1 MADEPEAESEEIEI
15 GIDPS
20 PPQPEPQKKRRWGRL
35 VFYAFL
41 LAWSMV
47 GAWNLFKPLPA
58 GLRVRGEIVDT
69 PLAEV
74 HFLADVTT
82 ADAFGAPVVR
92 QQIFD
97 AMFKM
102 VGEARE
108 YLVLDFFLFNSQ
120 RGSMLDVKPHRA
132 LSAELRD
139 ALLARK
145 RAVPGLKVLV
155 IADPV
160 NDVYGGLPSKDL
172 KALSEAGIDV
182 VRVDLDRL
190 RDSNPLY
197 SGFWRLT
204 MKWWSGDGSGDAFF
218 SNPLDDG
225 PDRVSF
231 GAWARLLNFKADH
244 RKVIIGD
251 DGKGGIT
258 GIVTS
263 ANPHDASSLNS
274 NVALRVSGSA
284 LAPLLAS
291 ELELARGSGWKGDW
305 TPPEPL
311 PLPAP
316 TPENLARVQV
326 LTEGEIR
333 AAVVSSLA
341 EAGVGDSIDVAMFYL
356 SERDVIQSLLG
367 AARRG
372 AAVRVILDPN
382 KDAFGREKNGIPNRS
397 VAAELAAASDGA
409 IRVRWFRTHGEQFHT
424 KLVAVRRANE
434 YWFTVGSANLT
445 RRNIDDYN
453 LEANIAA
460 SVPPNAEIATSIETW
475 FDQLWNN
482 RGPPDLEYTTDIG
495 TYADPSQGTYWL
507 YRFMEGTGLSTF

>member
-1 MADEPEAESEEIEI
+1 
-15 GIDPS
+15 
-20 PPQPEPQKKRRWGRL
+20 
-35 VFYAFL
+35 V
-41 LAWSMV
+41 V
-47 GAWNLFKPLPA
+47 GGWNLFKPLPD

-69 PLAEV
+69 PLGDV

-97 AMFKM
+97 AMFKLI
-102 VGEARE
+102 GEARE

-120 RGSMLDVKPHRA
+120 RGSMLDAKPQRA

-145 RAVPGLKVLV
+145 RAVPDLKVLV

-172 KALSEAGIDV
+172 KALTDAGIDV
-182 VRVDLDRL
+182 VRLDLDRL
-190 RDSNPLY
+190 RDSNPIY
-197 SGFWRLT
+197 SAFWRLT
-204 MKWWSGDGSGDAFF
+204 MKWWSGDGSGDAFLP
-218 SNPLDDG
+218 NPLDDG

-251 DGKGGIT
+251 DGKGGMA
-258 GIVTS
+258 GIITS

-274 NVALRVSGSA
+274 NVAVRLSGAA
-284 LAPLLAS
+284 LAPLLES
-291 ELELARGSGWKGDW
+291 ELALARGSGWVGGW
-305 TPPEPL
+305 TPPEPVL
-311 PLPAP
+311 PPAP
-316 TPENLARVQV
+316 SPENAARVQV

-333 AAVVSSLA
+333 AAVVSNLNG
-341 EAGVGDSIDVAMFYL
+341 AGIGDSIDIAMFYL
-356 SERDVIQSLLG
+356 SERDVIQALLG

-397 VAAELAAASDGA
+397 VAAELSAASEGA
-409 IRVRWFRTHGEQFHT
+409 IRIRWFRTHGEQFHT
-424 KLVAVRRANE
+424 KLVAMRVGSE
-434 YWFTVGSANLT
+434 FWFTLGSANMT

-453 LEANIAA
+453 LEANVAA
-460 SVPPNAEIATSIETW
+460 TVPPTSEVATSIGAW

>member
-1 MADEPEAESEEIEI
+1 MADEPEDV

-20 PPQPEPQKKRRWGRL
+20 PPPPAHQPARRWGRR
-35 VFYAFL
+35 VFHVFIA
-41 LAWSMV
+41 AWILV
-47 GAWNLFKPLPA
+47 GAWNVFKPLPE
-58 GLRVRGEIVDT
+58 GTRVRGEIVDT
-69 PLAEV
+69 PLADV
-74 HFLADVTT
+74 RFLADVTT

-97 AMFKM
+97 SMFKLI
-102 VGEARE
+102 GEARE

-120 RGSMLDVKPHRA
+120 RGSLGDAKPQRA

-145 RAVPGLKVLV
+145 RAVPDLKVVV

-172 KALSEAGIDV
+172 KALTDAGIDV
-182 VRVDLDRL
+182 VRLDLDRL
-190 RDSNPLY
+190 RDPNPVY

-204 MKWWSGDGSGDAFF
+204 MKWWSGDGSGDPFLP
-218 SNPLDDG
+218 NPLDDG

-251 DGKGGIT
+251 DGKGGMT
-258 GIVTS
+258 GIVAS

-274 NVALRVSGSA
+274 NVGVRVSGPA

-291 ELELARGSGWKGDW
+291 ELALARGSGWTDPW
-305 TPPEPL
+305 VPPEPL
-311 PLPAP
+311 AV
-316 TPENLARVQV
+316 TPPSPEAAARVQV

-333 AAVVSSLA
+333 AAVVRNFA
-341 EAGVGDSIDVAMFYL
+341 AAGVGDSIDIAMFYL
-356 SERDVIQSLLG
+356 SERDVIQALLG

-397 VAAELAAASDGA
+397 VAAELSAASDGA
-409 IRVRWFRTHGEQFHT
+409 IKVRWFRTHGEQFHT
-424 KLVAVRRANE
+424 KLVVVRTAQE
-434 YWFTVGSANLT
+434 YWFTAGSANLT
-445 RRNIDDYN
+445 RRNIGDYN
-453 LEANIAA
+453 LEANVAINLPPGSDLAA
-460 SVPPNAEIATSIETW
+460 SIGAW
-475 FDQLWNN
+475 FDQLWSN

-507 YRFMEGTGLSTF
+507 YRFMEGTGLSSF

>member
-1 MADEPEAESEEIEI
+1 MADEPEEI

-20 PPQPEPQKKRRWGRL
+20 PPPPAPTIERRWGRRIS
-35 VFYAFL
+35 YAFVA
-41 LAWSMV
+41 AWV
-47 GAWNLFKPLPA
+47 VVAGWHLVKPLPD
-58 GLRVRGEIVDT
+58 GTHVRGDLVET
-69 PLAEV
+69 PLGDV
-74 HFLADVTT
+74 HFLSDVTT

-97 AMFKM
+97 AMFKLI
-102 VGEARE
+102 GDARE
-108 YLVLDFFLFNSQ
+108 YLVLDFFLFNPQ
-120 RGSMLDVKPHRA
+120 RGSMLDTKPQRA
-132 LSAELRD
+132 LSGELRD

-145 RAVPGLKVLV
+145 RAVPDLKVLV

-172 KALSEAGIDV
+172 EALAGAGIDV

-190 RDSNPLY
+190 RDPNPIY

-204 MKWWSGDGSGDAFF
+204 MKWWSGDGSGDAFLP
-218 SNPLDDG
+218 NPLDDG
-225 PDRVSF
+225 PDKVSF

-251 DGKGGIT
+251 DGQGGMT
-258 GIVTS
+258 GMVMS

-274 NVALRVSGSA
+274 NVAVRLSGVA
-284 LAPLLAS
+284 LAPLLES
-291 ELELARGSGWKGDW
+291 ELALARGSGWKGSW
-305 TPPEPL
+305 NPPEPA
-311 PLPAP
+311 PLPVPA
-316 TPENLARVQV
+316 PENAARVQV

-333 AAVVSSLA
+333 AAVISSLSN
-341 EAGVGDSIDVAMFYL
+341 AGVGDSVDVAMFYL
-356 SERDVIQSLLG
+356 SERDVIQALLA

-397 VAAELAAASDGA
+397 VAAELSAASEGA
-409 IRVRWFRTHGEQFHT
+409 IKVRWFRTHGEQFHT
-424 KLVAVRRANE
+424 KLVAIRTANE
-434 YWFTVGSANLT
+434 YWFTTGSANLT

-453 LEANIAA
+453 LEANVAA
-460 SVPPNAEIATSIETW
+460 TVPPTSDIATSINAW

-482 RGPPDLEYTTDIG
+482 RGPPDLEYTSDIG
-495 TYADPSQGTYWL
+495 AYADPSQGTYWL

>member
-1 MADEPEAESEEIEI
+1 
-15 GIDPS
+15 
-20 PPQPEPQKKRRWGRL
+20 
-35 VFYAFL
+35 V
-41 LAWSMV
+41 AWAVV
-47 GAWNLFKPLPA
+47 GAWHVFKPLPD
-58 GLRVRGEIVDT
+58 GMRVRGEIVDT
-69 PLAEV
+69 PLTDV
-74 HFLADVTT
+74 HFLTDVTT

-97 AMFKM
+97 AMFKLI
-102 VGEARE
+102 GEARE

-120 RGSMLDVKPHRA
+120 RGSMLDAKPQRA

-145 RAVPGLKVLV
+145 RAVPELKVVVL
-155 IADPV
+155 ADPV

-172 KALSEAGIDV
+172 KALTDAGIDV
-182 VRVDLDRL
+182 VRLDLDRL
-190 RDSNPLY
+190 RDPNPIY
-197 SGFWRLT
+197 SAFWRLT
-204 MKWWSGDGSGDAFF
+204 MKWWSGDGSGDAFLP
-218 SNPLDDG
+218 NPLDDG

-251 DGKGGIT
+251 DGKGGMT
-258 GIVTS
+258 GIVAS

-274 NVALRVSGSA
+274 NVGIRVSGAA

-291 ELELARGSGWKGDW
+291 ELALARGSGWHDPW
-305 TPPEPL
+305 TPPEPVVAS
-311 PLPAP
+311 AP
-316 TPENLARVQV
+316 SPENAARVQV

-333 AAVVSSLA
+333 AAVVRNVA
-341 EAGVGDSIDVAMFYL
+341 AAGVGDSIDVAMFYL
-356 SERDVIQSLLG
+356 SERDVIQALLG

-397 VAAELAAASDGA
+397 VAAELSAASDGA
-409 IRVRWFRTHGEQFHT
+409 IKVRWFRTHGEQFHT
-424 KLVAVRRANE
+424 KLVVVRTAQE

-460 SVPPNAEIATSIETW
+460 NVPPGSDVAASIGTW
-475 FDQLWNN
+475 FDQLWSN